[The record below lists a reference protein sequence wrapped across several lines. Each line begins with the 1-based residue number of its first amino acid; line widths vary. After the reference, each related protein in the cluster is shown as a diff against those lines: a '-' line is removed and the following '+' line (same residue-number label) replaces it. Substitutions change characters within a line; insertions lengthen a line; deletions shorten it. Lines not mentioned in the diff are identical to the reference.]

1 MVLNRNFSCI
11 NNDDL
16 WSLKGVT
23 KEDENDK
30 RSVLLIRIPRK
41 KMIVISILVAM
52 TVGGNQSVH
61 MNWWFQIWEWTPQ
74 HRPPTTNREWT
85 NKRDDWVLWLCQLIH
100 CAMTEEGVF
109 HIKSSLDRNASL
121 SRLIN
126 VLISCCVRP
135 KGHGDATHG
144 LLLWASWGQY
154 FIALLRV
161 WWPASLQ
168 DILRER
174 SL

>member
-30 RSVLLIRIPRK
+30 RSVLL
-41 KMIVISILVAM
+41 MIVISILVAM

-85 NKRDDWVLWLCQLIH
+85 NKMDDWVLWLCQLIH
-100 CAMTEEGVF
+100 CAV
-109 HIKSSLDRNASL
+109 SL
-121 SRLIN
+121 
-126 VLISCCVRP
+126 C
-135 KGHGDATHG
+135 ATHPSPAPIRFYWFRAFSRTDHRPLKNTFTVVLG
-144 LLLWASWGQY
+144 INLRHPISVDGRRMMSWG
-154 FIALLRV
+154 
-161 WWPASLQ
+161 
-168 DILRER
+168 D
-174 SL
+174 